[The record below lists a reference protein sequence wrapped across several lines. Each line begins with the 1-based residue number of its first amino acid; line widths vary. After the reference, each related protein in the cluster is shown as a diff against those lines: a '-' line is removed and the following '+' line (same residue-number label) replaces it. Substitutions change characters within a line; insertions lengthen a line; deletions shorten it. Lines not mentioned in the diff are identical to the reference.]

1 MPCASTPK
9 SSESWETFLT
19 AKTIAHRYIVVNK
32 YPFALKKAGTATDGE
47 DLKIQLQQKTPLMA
61 YSGYGEFF
69 GQ

>member
-9 SSESWETFLT
+9 SYENWETFLT
-19 AKTIAHRYIVVNK
+19 AKTIAHRHIVVNK
-32 YPFALKKAGTATDGE
+32 YPFALRRLGTTTDGE

-61 YSGYGEFF
+61 YIGCGEFF